1 MLVYQWLGL
10 PERFWIMSPNVSF
23 VFLFNRISQIFQ
35 TYIFT
40 APNNVGTQVK
50 ERRLKDWLKQTKNK
64 KTFSLFKN
72 AWFLC
77 VKYF

>member
-1 MLVYQWLGL
+1 MLVYRWLGL
-10 PERFWIMSPNVSF
+10 PEKFWIMSPNVSF

-50 ERRLKDWLKQTKNK
+50 ERRLKKMTQTNK
-64 KTFSLFKN
+64 KPFSLFKN